1 MAMDSPALVAAFEHP
16 AQAHR
21 AIVELEQVGF
31 SHDDVGYLTQDSN
44 PMVGGTIVDAPAAD
58 ARGALSGAI
67 TGGMVGG
74 VLAAA
79 VSILVPGV
87 GPVLAGG
94 VLAAFFGGTLA
105 GTAVG
110 GILGALQG
118 LGLSEEHAAVYEE
131 HFQQGR
137 AVVVVKP
144 GDRTGDAEQ
153 VLRRHGAI
161 DLHTEPNAVVPHADA
176 PLTDAPR
183 V

>member
-1 MAMDSPALVAAFEHP
+1 MPVDAPALVAAFDHP
-16 AQAHR
+16 SQAHA
-21 AIVELEQVGF
+21 AIVELERAGF
-31 SHDDVGYLTQDSN
+31 SHDDVGYMTQDAK

-118 LGLSEEHAAVYEE
+118 LGLSEEHAAVYER

-137 AVVVVKP
+137 AVIVVKP

-153 VLRRHGAI
+153 VLRRHGAL
-161 DLHTEPNAVVPHADA
+161 DLHTEPGAVVPH
-176 PLTDAPR
+176 TDASGIDSPR
-183 V
+183 A

>member
-1 MAMDSPALVAAFEHP
+1 MPDQAPAIVAAYEQTAAAH
-16 AQAHR
+16 QA
-21 AIVELEQVGF
+21 VTDLEQAGF
-31 SHDDVGYLTQDSN
+31 SHEDVGYMTRHDN
-44 PMVGGTIVDAPAAD
+44 PVAGGTVVDAPADD

-67 TGGMVGG
+67 TGGMLGG

-118 LGLSEEHAAVYEE
+118 LGVSEERAAVYER
-131 HFQQGR
+131 HFESGR
-137 AVVVVKP
+137 PVVVVKP
-144 GDRTGDAEQ
+144 GARSAEALAILQ
-153 VLRRHGAI
+153 RHGPV
-161 DLHTEPNAVVPHADA
+161 DLHAEAHATIPHHDPA
-176 PLTDAPR
+176 LQGGPR
-183 V
+183 Y